1 MSGLEKLEKLLAIG
15 QISRREFLSRA
26 TALGLA
32 ATVSPALL
40 KTSVKAAAPQKGG
53 RLRMA
58 MAGGATTDSLDPA
71 TISDNIPH
79 CVTWQ
84 LRNNLVEIDHE
95 GKPIPELAES
105 WESSGDA
112 TRWVFKL
119 RKGVEFHNGKTLD
132 AEDVVYSINYHRS
145 EDSKSGTKGI
155 LKSVKDLKADGKDAV
170 TFTLEGGNADFPF
183 ILSDYHLTISPADT
197 QGAQWEKGIGTGG
210 YILEGFEPGVRA
222 FTRRNPNYWKSGR
235 AHFDEIEIL
244 SVVDFNSRT
253 NALTTGQADV
263 INRCELKTVH
273 FLEKSPKVQVITATG
288 FRHLTAP
295 MLTDMAPYHNLDV
308 RLALKYAIDREHLV
322 KAILRGY
329 GTVGN
334 DHPIAPDMRYHA
346 DGLPQRPYDP
356 DRAKFLLKKA
366 GMGEV
371 VFDLHAADNIGGGVD
386 AAILFKEHAAKAGI
400 NINVVKET
408 GDGYWKNIWLKKPW
422 CMAYW
427 GGRPTEDMM
436 LSIGYAAESGW
447 NDTHWKNARFNEL
460 LVKARA
466 ELDEAKRREMYVKMQ
481 QLVADDGGAVVF
493 AFTDHVDAASDKIQ
507 HGPVAGNWMLDGMKC
522 TERWWFA

>member
-1 MSGLEKLEKLLAIG
+1 MIKLGKLEKLLSNG
-15 QISRREFLSRA
+15 KISRREFLARVS
-26 TALGLA
+26 ALGLA
-32 ATVSPALL
+32 AAVSPAFL
-40 KTSVKAAAPQKGG
+40 KAPAQAATPKKGG
-53 RLRMA
+53 RLRLA

-79 CVTWQ
+79 CVSWQ
-84 LRNNLVEIDHE
+84 LRNNLVEINHE
-95 GKPIPELAES
+95 GNPVPELAES
-105 WESSGDA
+105 WESSADA
-112 TRWVFKL
+112 SQWVFKL
-119 RKGVEFHNGKTLD
+119 RRGVEFHNGKTLD
-132 AEDVVYSINYHRS
+132 ANDVVYSINYHRS
-145 EDSKSGTKGI
+145 EDSKSGAKG
-155 LKSVKDLKADGKDAV
+155 LLEAVQDLKTDGKDTI
-170 TFTLEGGNADFPF
+170 TFTLDGGNADFPF

-197 QGAQWEKGIGTGG
+197 KGAEWEQGIGTGG
-210 YILEGFEPGVRA
+210 YIFESFEPGVRA
-222 FTRRNPNYWKSGR
+222 FVRRNPNYWKEGR
-235 AHFDEIEIL
+235 AHFDEIETL
-244 SVVDFNSRT
+244 SVVDYNSRT

-263 INRCELKTVH
+263 INKCELKTVH
-273 FLEKSPKVQVITATG
+273 FLEKAPGVQVVATTG

-295 MLTDMAPYHNLDV
+295 MLTDMAPYDNLDA

-322 KAILRGY
+322 KTILRGY

-334 DHPIAPDMRYHA
+334 DHPIAPIMRYHA
-346 DGLPQRPYDP
+346 SELSQRQYDP
-356 DRAKFLLKKA
+356 DKAKFHLNKA
-366 GMGEV
+366 GLKDV

-436 LSIGYAAESGW
+436 LSSGYAAESGW
-447 NDTHWKNARFNEL
+447 NDTHWKNGRFNEL

-466 ELDEAKRREMYVKMQ
+466 ELDEAKRGEMYVEMQ
-481 QLVADDGGAVVF
+481 QLVHDDGGAVIF
-493 AFTDHVDAASDKIQ
+493 AFADHVDAASDKIQ
-507 HGPVAGNWMLDGMKC
+507 HGPIAGNWLLDGMKC